1 MTLFHSMSAVAYS
14 TALAVA
20 ALIWYGTGRQPLA
33 VGWAFFKSLIQSRK
47 YLLFFVA
54 VMAILLL
61 NKYEL
66 HLENWIDI
74 SYDLTGALTGWEGA
88 WQAGLQK
95 ALPFDG
101 LIAICAVFYLVL
113 FQATMIAS
121 VGIYT
126 YMQNM
131 KLYYAICIAILMNY
145 LIAVPFY
152 LFVPVNEAWH
162 ANSQIQFLMLNVFPT
177 FEQNYRQLSGLNNCF
192 PSLHTSLSVT
202 LALLASRSGIRRWA
216 AFAWINAIVIVFSI
230 FYLGIHWFTDMV
242 AGVALAA
249 FSAYVGMKLGAWA
262 EGRAYSNPALPA
274 RDNLE
279 PSVGRVE
286 N

>member
-1 MTLFHSMSAVAYS
+1 MTLFHNMSAIAYS
-14 TALAVA
+14 TAFAVA
-20 ALIWYGTGRQPLA
+20 VLIWYGTGRQPLA
-33 VGWAFFKSLIQSRK
+33 VAWAFVKALIQSRK

-54 VMAILLL
+54 VLAILLL

-74 SYDLTGALTGWEGA
+74 SYDLTAAMIGWEGA
-88 WQAGLQK
+88 WQAGLQNTLRSD
-95 ALPFDG
+95 ALV
-101 LIAICAVFYLVL
+101 AICAVFYLVL

-126 YMQNM
+126 YVRNM
-131 KLYYAICIAILMNY
+131 KLYYAICIAILLNY
-145 LIAVPFY
+145 LLAVPFY

-162 ANSQIQFLMLNVFPT
+162 ANPQIQFLMLNVFPT
-177 FEQNYRQLSGLNNCF
+177 FEQHYRSLSGLNNCF

-202 LALLASRSGIRRWA
+202 LALLASKSGIRRWTI
-216 AFAWINAIVIVFSI
+216 FAWINAIVIVFSI

-249 FSAYVGMKLGAWA
+249 FSVYVGLKLGAWA
-262 EGRAYSNPALPA
+262 ENRARSNAVVPA
-274 RDNLE
+274 RDKLE
-279 PSVGRVE
+279 PSVE
-286 N
+286 S